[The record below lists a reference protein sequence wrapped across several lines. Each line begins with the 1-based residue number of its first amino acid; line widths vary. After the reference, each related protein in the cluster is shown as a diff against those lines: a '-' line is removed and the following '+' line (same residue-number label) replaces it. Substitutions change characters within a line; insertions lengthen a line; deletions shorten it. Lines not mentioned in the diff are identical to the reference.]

1 LGEFKNIMINLKENR
16 EFNILVVED
25 DKGQLF
31 LLKNILEEENYV
43 VLTAESSKKALL
55 LLKKKNVDLILLD
68 IIMPAMDGFELCRLL
83 KSQKEFKDIPIIF
96 LTGKSEIDSVIK
108 GFELGAAD
116 YISKPFNE
124 LELIARVRTH
134 LALKD
139 RSEALQIVNKVLEK
153 KVADRTEALNKSV
166 GKLKIYLKEKDILFQ
181 ELHHRVN
188 NIIQLISSM
197 LNLQIYFIKD
207 KNSHELF
214 INSLNRVKA
223 LALIHQKLYLSK
235 DMNNINFSEFFRSLI
250 SILYSTYK
258 IDPNRIKLNFDFKEV
273 KLNINI
279 AIPLGLILN
288 ELLSNSLKYAFPH
301 NREGIIDIKLRS
313 KDKKKYILEF
323 IDDGVGLSEEIDLG
337 NVKTL
342 GLQLIS
348 SLVNQLHGKIEL
360 ENRCKG
366 TEFKIIFQ
374 EAILS
379 TFKDIHI
386 H

>member
-1 LGEFKNIMINLKENR
+1 MINLKENR

-55 LLKKKNVDLILLD
+55 LLEKKNVDLILLD

-348 SLVNQLHGKIEL
+348 SLVDQLHGKIEL

>member
-1 LGEFKNIMINLKENR
+1 MINLKENR
-16 EFNILVVED
+16 EFKILIVED

-68 IIMPAMDGFELCRLL
+68 IIMPAMDGFGLCRLL

-235 DMNNINFSEFFRSLI
+235 DMNNINFSEFFRSLS

-301 NREGIIDIKLRS
+301 NREGSIDIKLRS
-313 KDKKKYILEF
+313 KDKKRYILEF

-348 SLVNQLHGKIEL
+348 SLVDQLHGKIEL
-360 ENRCKG
+360 ENRREG

-374 EAILS
+374 EAILN
-379 TFKDIHI
+379 TFKDIYI
-386 H
+386 HQ